1 MAEQRASS
9 ERLALVMPR
18 RPTRAILS
26 PSSRRMVAGLL
37 IAAGILLVIGQLLRV
52 YVLVVNWRALG
63 LVSVGPMVGVL
74 LGLGA
79 GVLTSYIGWRV
90 GRAGWE
96 QGS

>member
-1 MAEQRASS
+1 
-9 ERLALVMPR
+9 MPR
-18 RPTRAILS
+18 RPTRAVLS

-63 LVSVGPMVGVL
+63 FVSAEAMAGVG

-90 GRAGWE
+90 GRAG
-96 QGS
+96 

>member
-1 MAEQRASS
+1 
-9 ERLALVMPR
+9 MPR

-52 YVLVVNWRALG
+52 YVLVANWWVLG
-63 LVSVGPMVGVL
+63 QVSVGPTVGVV

-79 GVLTSYIGWRV
+79 GALTSYIGWRV
-90 GRAGWE
+90 GRAGYE
-96 QGS
+96 QQP

>member
-1 MAEQRASS
+1 
-9 ERLALVMPR
+9 MPR
-18 RPTRAILS
+18 RPTRAILT

-37 IAAGILLVIGQLLRV
+37 IAAGILLAIGQLLRM
-52 YVLVVNWRALG
+52 YVLVVNWWALG
-63 LVSVGPMVGVL
+63 QVSVGPMVGVL

>member
-1 MAEQRASS
+1 
-9 ERLALVMPR
+9 
-18 RPTRAILS
+18 
-26 PSSRRMVAGLL
+26 MVAGLL

-52 YVLVVNWRALG
+52 YVLVINWWASG